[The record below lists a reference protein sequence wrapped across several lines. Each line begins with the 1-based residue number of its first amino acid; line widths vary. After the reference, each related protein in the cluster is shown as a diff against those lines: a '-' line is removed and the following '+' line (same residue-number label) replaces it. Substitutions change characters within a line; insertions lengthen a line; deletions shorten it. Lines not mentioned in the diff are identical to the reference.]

1 MELQKVE
8 TIALGVVLNLKP
20 CCDRIE
26 IAGSIRRR
34 KPFVHD
40 IDIVCIPDNRLGRF
54 IQALKDMGKIE
65 MGGEKLIRVKLPSI
79 DLDIYIASPS
89 TWATLLLI
97 RTGSKEHNIKL
108 CSRAKSMGMK
118 LHADGSGLFRLQE
131 NFGIFG
137 PMAPRE
143 ERIAGDTEDSIFK
156 ALNLPYL
163 APEKRI

>member
-1 MELQKVE
+1 MELKTAQVLAAKV
-8 TIALGVVLNLKP
+8 IAEIEP
-20 CCDRIE
+20 FCERIE

-40 IDIVCIPDNRLGRF
+40 IDIVCIPENQGQF
-54 IQALKDMGKIE
+54 IEALKAMGKIE

-89 TWATLLLI
+89 TWATLFLI

-118 LHADGSGLFRLQE
+118 LHANGSGLFRLIEQQS
-131 NFGIFG
+131 IFG
-137 PMAPRE
+137 GLVPPAE
-143 ERIAGDTEDSIFK
+143 ERIAGDTEQSIFE
-156 ALNLPYL
+156 ALKLTYL
-163 APEKRI
+163 EPEKRN

>member
-1 MELQKVE
+1 MELQKAE
-8 TIALGVVLNLKP
+8 TIAMGTVLNLKP
-20 CCDRIE
+20 HCERIE
-26 IAGSIRRR
+26 IAGSIRRL

-40 IDIVCIPDNRLGRF
+40 IDIVCIPANQGQF

-79 DLDIYIASPS
+79 DLDIYIATPS

-118 LHADGSGLFRLQE
+118 LHADGSGLFRLVEQKS
-131 NFGIFG
+131 IFG
-137 PMAPRE
+137 EVAPRE
-143 ERIAGDTEDSIFK
+143 ERIAGDTEESIFE
-156 ALNLPYL
+156 ALTLPYL
-163 APEKRI
+163 APEKRN

>member
-1 MELQKVE
+1 MELEKAKA
-8 TIALGVVLNLKP
+8 IANEVVDKLKP
-20 CCDRIE
+20 FCERIVV
-26 IAGSIRRR
+26 AGSIRRH
-34 KPFVHD
+34 KSIVLD
-40 IDIVCIPDNRLGRF
+40 IDIVYIPANQGQF
-54 IQALKDMGKIE
+54 IEALKAMGKIE

-79 DLDIYIASPS
+79 MLDIYIASPS

>member
-1 MELQKVE
+1 MELQKAE
-8 TIALGVVLNLKP
+8 TIAMGVVLNLKP

-34 KPFVHD
+34 KPIVHD
-40 IDIVCIPDNRLGRF
+40 IDIVCIPENQGHF
-54 IQALKDMGKIE
+54 IQALKAMGKIE

-79 DLDIYIASPS
+79 MLDVYIASPS

-143 ERIAGDTEDSIFK
+143 ERIAGDTEQSIFE
-156 ALNLPYL
+156 ALKLQYL
-163 APEKRI
+163 EPEKRI